1 MTTRRIHTSSGSLP
15 PLSLPPG
22 ALAKTDQRHRYDVGD
37 EPPAIEPIEHRIRL
51 DFMAGG
57 PIRRA
62 HLLDQHNPWTS
73 DPGESGPDPWRET
86 GRSKPA
92 GLLYA
97 EASCRRTLAEERRY
111 YDRFEANHSADLD
124 DVPAFLAHRLQ
135 VCRNAEDPRAALE
148 DEQARRERWYSTIIP
163 WMNLYHVLKRSSYGS
178 LLPPSVTSGAA
189 VDELT
194 EQNAFVGTIV
204 VDDGAD
210 IRAIAREYG
219 VPGRFVVR
227 ESDFSSSAV
236 ECAPLPSDFGIDLPA
251 PLLVGK
257 FASGSQYPLLPWSDG
272 LVCSCPYK
280 HDRPWRVLCK
290 HELLAAVVAGEE
302 DSIFL
307 PVTQGLDVPHRARR
321 FVGPTIASHHTPR
334 TESGSRP

>member
-1 MTTRRIHTSSGSLP
+1 
-15 PLSLPPG
+15 
-22 ALAKTDQRHRYDVGD
+22 
-37 EPPAIEPIEHRIRL
+37 
-51 DFMAGG
+51 
-57 PIRRA
+57 
-62 HLLDQHNPWTS
+62 
-73 DPGESGPDPWRET
+73 
-86 GRSKPA
+86 
-92 GLLYA
+92 
-97 EASCRRTLAEERRY
+97 
-111 YDRFEANHSADLD
+111 
-124 DVPAFLAHRLQ
+124 LQ

-178 LLPPSVTSGAA
+178 LLPPSVTSSAD
-189 VDELT
+189 VDEIT

-204 VDDGAD
+204 VDDSAD
-210 IRAIAREYG
+210 IRAVAREYG
-219 VPGRFVVR
+219 VSGRFVVR

-280 HDRPWRVLCK
+280 HDRPWRILCK
-290 HELLAAVVAGEE
+290 HELLAAVVASGE

-321 FVGPTIASHHTPR
+321 FVSPAIASRHTPQA
-334 TESGSRP
+334 ESKTHR

>member
-1 MTTRRIHTSSGSLP
+1 MTTRRIHPSDGSLP

-22 ALAKTDQRHRYDVGD
+22 ALAKTDQQHRYNVDD

-57 PIRRA
+57 LIHRSQ
-62 HLLDQHNPWTS
+62 LLNQHNPWMT
-73 DPGESGPDPWRET
+73 DPGESDPWRAM

-97 EASCRRTLAEERRY
+97 ETSCRRTLDEERRY

-135 VCRNAEDPRAALE
+135 ACREAHDPRIALDGE
-148 DEQARRERWYSTIIP
+148 RSRRERWYSMIIP

-178 LLPPSVTSGAA
+178 LLPPSFGSTADA
-189 VDELT
+189 DELT
-194 EQNAFVGTIV
+194 DRNAFVGTIV

-210 IRAIAREYG
+210 IRAVAREHG
-219 VPGRFVVR
+219 IPGRFVVR
-227 ESDFSSSAV
+227 EGDFSSSGV
-236 ECAPLPSDFGIDLPA
+236 DCAPLPSEFGIDLPA
-251 PLLVGK
+251 PLLVGEY
-257 FASGSQYPLLPWSDG
+257 ASGSRYPLLPWSDG

-290 HELLAAVVAGEE
+290 HELLAAVVAGGEG
-302 DSIFL
+302 SIFL
-307 PVTQGLDVPHRARR
+307 PVTRGLGVPHRARR
-321 FVGPTIASHHTPR
+321 FVSPAIASRHTPR
-334 TESGSRP
+334 TESESRQ

>member
-1 MTTRRIHTSSGSLP
+1 MTVRRIHQGDGSLP

-22 ALAKTDQRHRYDVGD
+22 ALAKTDHQHHYDTVD

-57 PIRRA
+57 AIRRSQ
-62 HLLDQHNPWTS
+62 LLDRHKPWTA
-73 DPGESGPDPWRET
+73 DPGEPDPWQEAR
-86 GRSKPA
+86 RSKPV
-92 GLLYA
+92 GLQYA
-97 EASCRRTLAEERRY
+97 EDSCRRILAEERRY
-111 YDRFEANHSADLD
+111 YDRFEADQSADLE
-124 DVPAFLAHRLQ
+124 DVPAFLAHRLRA
-135 VCRNAEDPRAALE
+135 CRDAEDPQAALK
-148 DEQARRERWYSTIIP
+148 DEQVRRERWYSTIIP

-178 LLPPSVTSGAA
+178 LLPNSVESS
-189 VDELT
+189 VDIDGLT
-194 EQNAFVGTIV
+194 ERNAFVGMVV
-204 VDDGAD
+204 VDDHAD

-219 VPGRFVVR
+219 VSGRFVVR
-227 ESDFSSSAV
+227 ETELSSSAV
-236 ECAPLPSDFGIDLPA
+236 ECAPLPSEFGIDLPA

-257 FASGSQYPLLPWSDG
+257 YASGSRYALLPWSDG

-321 FVGPTIASHHTPR
+321 FVNPEIAATHTPHVGTHRER
-334 TESGSRP
+334 T

>member
-1 MTTRRIHTSSGSLP
+1 MTTRRIHPGDGSLP

-22 ALAKTDQRHRYDVGD
+22 ALAKTDQQHRYNVDD

-57 PIRRA
+57 PI
-62 HLLDQHNPWTS
+62 HWSQLLDQHNPWTT
-73 DPGESGPDPWRET
+73 DPGECDPWRKS

-92 GLLYA
+92 GLSYA
-97 EASCRRTLAEERRY
+97 ETSCRRTLAEERRY
-111 YDRFEANHSADLD
+111 YDRFETGHSADLD

-135 VCRNAEDPRAALE
+135 ACREADNPRVALK

-178 LLPPSVTSGAA
+178 LLPPSFRSTTNA
-189 VDELT
+189 DELT

-204 VDDGAD
+204 VDDDAD
-210 IRAIAREYG
+210 IRAVAREHSIS
-219 VPGRFVVR
+219 GRFVVH
-227 ESDFSSSAV
+227 EGDLSSSAV
-236 ECAPLPSDFGIDLPA
+236 DCAPLPSDFVIDLPA
-251 PLLVGK
+251 PLLVGEY
-257 FASGSQYPLLPWSDG
+257 ASGSRYPLLPWSDG

-290 HELLAAVVAGEE
+290 HELLAAIVTGGEG
-302 DSIFL
+302 SIFL
-307 PVTQGLDVPHRARR
+307 PVTRGLDVPHRARR
-321 FVGPTIASHHTPR
+321 FVSPAIASRHTPR
-334 TESGSRP
+334 TETESRR

>member
-1 MTTRRIHTSSGSLP
+1 MTTRRIQSSKGSLP

-22 ALAKTDQRHRYDVGD
+22 ALAKTDQRHRYDVDD
-37 EPPAIEPIEHRIRL
+37 EPPTIEPIEHRIRL
-51 DFMAGG
+51 DFMNAG
-57 PIRRA
+57 PVRRSQ
-62 HLLDQHNPWTS
+62 LLDQYNPWTADS
-73 DPGESGPDPWRET
+73 SEADPWREASL
-86 GRSKPA
+86 SKPL

-97 EASCRRTLAEERRY
+97 EESCRRTLIGEQRY
-111 YDRFEANHSADLD
+111 YDRVETDSSAELG
-124 DVPAFLAHRLQ
+124 DVPAFLAHRLHI
-135 VCRNAEDPRAALE
+135 CRETDDPSAALE
-148 DEQARRERWYSTIIP
+148 EERARRERWYSTIIP

-178 LLPPSVTSGAA
+178 LLSPSVTSGAA

-204 VDDGAD
+204 VNDSAD

-290 HELLAAVVAGEE
+290 HELLASIIAGGV

-307 PVTQGLDVPHRARR
+307 PVTRGLEVPHRARR
-321 FVGPTIASHHTPR
+321 FVSPAIASRHTPR
-334 TESGSRP
+334 TNSELHR